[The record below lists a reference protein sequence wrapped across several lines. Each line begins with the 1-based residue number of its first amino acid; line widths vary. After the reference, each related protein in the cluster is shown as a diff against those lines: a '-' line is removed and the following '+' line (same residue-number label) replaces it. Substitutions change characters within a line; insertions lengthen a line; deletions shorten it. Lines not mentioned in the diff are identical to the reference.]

1 MTMTNIKGEPGT
13 RYEMTGEEYKR
24 FCMTPA
30 ELAKFHKVKLT
41 GYTYNYERSIYEGEP
56 AALDEFAQDLRNQG
70 KRVEKY
76 SPRVLWV

>member
-1 MTMTNIKGEPGT
+1 MTATKIKGEPGT

-41 GYTYNYERSIYEGEP
+41 GYTYNYERSIYEGDR

-70 KRVEKY
+70 RSFTRY
-76 SPRVLWV
+76 DSRVLWA